1 MRERF
6 VMVIPPSEMEAMRRE
21 VDRLAVAEFV
31 TDADGSTLV
40 KVLQVRDPDSLTDDD
55 KGLLGIVNGVRFV
68 EPRPFILPP
77 PSRHPRREQA
87 DPMAN
92 LQKLIQEMEASKHG

>member
-6 VMVIPPSEMEAMRRE
+6 VMVIPPSQMEAMKRE

-31 TDADGSTLV
+31 TDAYGATLV

-68 EPRPFILPP
+68 EPRPFILPL
-77 PSRHPRREQA
+77 PSRDPRSEQA
-87 DPMAN
+87 DHMAN
-92 LQKLIQEMEASKHG
+92 LRKLTGRDWRRRK

>member
-6 VMVIPPSEMEAMRRE
+6 VMVIPPSQMEAMKRE

-31 TDADGSTLV
+31 TDADGATLV
-40 KVLQVRDPDSLTDDD
+40 KVLQVREPDSLTDDD

-68 EPRPFILPP
+68 EPRPFILPL
-77 PSRHPRREQA
+77 PSRDPRSEQA
-87 DPMAN
+87 DHMAN
-92 LQKLIQEMEASKHG
+92 LHKLTGQDWRRRK